1 MYVLSQ
7 SCLTLDNPIGCSLPG
22 FFVHGDSLGMQSGA
36 SLKVKRP
43 SLCLWSRLLATVSQ
57 GAPPEGGI

>member
-7 SCLTLDNPIGCSLPG
+7 LCLTPDNPIGCSLPG

-36 SLKVKRP
+36 SLKAKRP
-43 SLCLWSRLLATVSQ
+43 SLCPWSRLLATVSQ
-57 GAPPEGGI
+57 GVPPEGGI